1 MLLVHVGMVCRN
13 YNSNF
18 RLKGFLS
25 LSYPA
30 TRDGGASRSKKHSLA
45 TVARISAPKPHVSG
59 ASCVTIHLPVLE
71 TDSQIVSLSHG
82 RIETF
87 QDIKMFFHTQDYN
100 LYSSDLN
107 AYKRSEILFGY
118 LS

>member
-1 MLLVHVGMVCRN
+1 M
-13 YNSNF
+13 S
-18 RLKGFLS
+18 
-25 LSYPA
+25 SYPA

-45 TVARISAPKPHVSG
+45 IVARISAPKPHVSG

-87 QDIKMFFHTQDYN
+87 HDIKMGTYQ
-100 LYSSDLN
+100 
-107 AYKRSEILFGY
+107 YKNHKYPEKKL
-118 LS
+118 